1 LRVWT
6 LTMCSGLRG
15 AEERWTFK
23 TEMGTWECHAAEWY
37 STKHE
42 QADKKDF
49 VKRHMFTTPMHY

>member
-1 LRVWT
+1 
-6 LTMCSGLRG
+6 MCSGLRG